1 MPDGKS
7 DALSDPI
14 PPQGIDLDRPSV
26 ARVYDFYL
34 GGTANWAI
42 DREFGRRVLA
52 EVPMLRDIAVANRL
66 YLNRL
71 VRHLTRLGVRQ
82 FLDIGAGVPTAGA
95 THQVAAQLVPD
106 ARVVYVDNEPVA
118 VAHAEVLL
126 DEEGSADQHA
136 VIYGDLRD
144 PDELWREALAT
155 GILDPDEPI
164 ALLLIAVLHVFQ
176 PDPATGEDIGAQCV
190 DRYRELLP
198 PGSFLGISHLT
209 DDGVPP
215 EMESKLVELK
225 ALYDRSS
232 SSNVIWRSRA
242 EIAAL
247 MGDFELVEPGMVWTP
262 EWHPEET
269 GPTVEQIRFK
279 HPNEAVVWA
288 GLGRKPGR

>member
-1 MPDGKS
+1 MTDGKP

-95 THQVAAQLVPD
+95 THQVAAEIVPD

-136 VIYGDLRD
+136 VIYGDLRN

-155 GILDPDEPI
+155 GILDPDEPV

-198 PGSFLGISHLT
+198 PGSFLGISHIT

-215 EMESKLVELK
+215 EMETKLVELK

-242 EIAAL
+242 EISAL
-247 MGDFELVEPGMVWTP
+247 MGEFELVEPGMVWTP
-262 EWHPEET
+262 QWHPEET
-269 GPTVEQIRFK
+269 GPTAQQIRFNQ
-279 HPNEAVVWA
+279 PNEAVVWA